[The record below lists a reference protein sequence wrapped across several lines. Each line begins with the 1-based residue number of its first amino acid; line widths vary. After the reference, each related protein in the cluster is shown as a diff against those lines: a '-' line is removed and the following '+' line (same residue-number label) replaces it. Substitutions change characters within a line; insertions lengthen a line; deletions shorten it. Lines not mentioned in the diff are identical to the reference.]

1 MYYFAYGSN
10 MNLEHMR
17 RLCGWNFTV
26 LGAAFLKNYELGPD
40 IRGYANVRPQAGK
53 QVAGVLYEVDQQS
66 LDALDE
72 FEGYPEVFSRS
83 EVKVEGEHGQSFTA
97 WIYVEPVEQFG
108 GQFIKEDYLRRV
120 IVGAKENHLPEQW
133 VQFLESFHQP

>member
-26 LGAAFLKNYELGPD
+26 LGAAFLKDYEFGPD
-40 IRGYANVRPQAGK
+40 ARGYANVRPKAGK
-53 QVAGVLYEVDQQS
+53 QVAGVLYEVNQQS

-72 FEGYPEVFSRS
+72 FEGYPEVFSRP
-83 EVKVEGEHGQSFTA
+83 EVEVTDGHGQSFKT
-97 WIYVEPVEQFG
+97 WIYVEPAEKFG
-108 GQFIKEDYLRRV
+108 GQAIREDYLRRTLA
-120 IVGAKENHLPEQW
+120 GAKENHLPQDW
-133 VQFLESFHQP
+133 IDFLSSFLP